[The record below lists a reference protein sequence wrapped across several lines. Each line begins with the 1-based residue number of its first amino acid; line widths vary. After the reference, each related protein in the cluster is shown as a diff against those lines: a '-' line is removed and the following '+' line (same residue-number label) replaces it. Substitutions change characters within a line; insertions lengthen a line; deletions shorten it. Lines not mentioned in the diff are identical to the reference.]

1 MDMGRRH
8 LQMLSMLENKRFL
21 ITGISDAGS
30 LAMHA
35 AKAIVEQGGQVVCA
49 GLGVTP
55 HHTDLSD
62 KARTYLS
69 ANEDAFRETI
79 RAELGPDTPV
89 FILDATQENSIQ
101 DLATGLAA
109 QDLKLDG
116 FLHSIAMDRTIRNKK
131 VKPLLEVTLE
141 EFCDT
146 LGVSAFSLVRMAHHL
161 IHEDVLKSGSSICS
175 LSYIAAEKVTFHPYR
190 NMSVAKAA
198 LERITIEL
206 ADELGRSRGIRVN
219 ALRFSPYLG
228 SKAGTATL
236 DPEDVTKAAGLS
248 PLGNAEPR
256 DLALEIAH
264 LMRPGLRITG
274 EIRHVDGGY
283 HISG

>member
-1 MDMGRRH
+1 M
-8 LQMLSMLENKRFL
+8 LQDKRFL

-30 LAMHA
+30 LALHA

-62 KARTYLS
+62 KARAYLS
-69 ANEDAFRETI
+69 ANETAFRETVK
-79 RAELGPDTPV
+79 AELGEDTPML
-89 FILDATQENSIQ
+89 ILDATQEDSMA
-101 DLATGLAA
+101 DLAMGLA
-109 QDLKLDG
+109 DSGLHLDG

-131 VKPLLEVTLE
+131 VKPLLEVTQA

-146 LGVSAFSLVRMAHHL
+146 LGVSAFSLVRITHHL
-161 IHEDVLKSGSSICS
+161 LKTGALRDGSSICS

-219 ALRFSPYLG
+219 SLRFSPYLG

-236 DPEDVTKAAGLS
+236 EPSDVEKAESMS

-256 DLALEIAH
+256 DLALEIVH
-264 LMRPGLRITG
+264 LMQPGLRITG
-274 EIRHVDGGY
+274 EIRHIDGGY
-283 HISG
+283 HITG